1 MATAT
6 MTKQKQSFTLSESV
20 ARGIK
25 SGAKEQKVSR
35 SALVDR
41 ILDEYLRSKKE
52 KEMREGYKA
61 LRDVSRS
68 IVRASK
74 SLQKRAMSH
83 Y

>member
-6 MTKQKQSFTLSESV
+6 MIKQKQSFTLSESV
-20 ARGIK
+20 TRAIK
-25 SGAKEQKVSR
+25 SDAKEQKVSR

-41 ILDEYLRSKKE
+41 ILDEYLQSKKE

-61 LRDVSRS
+61 LREVSRS

-74 SLQKRAMSH
+74 SLQKKVIPD